1 MKENTTTESPE
12 KEIVII
18 TENMFDAMVMGEPI
32 CVNGVWIAIP
42 DNSEL
47 KFIDIIE
54 QKLVKEWGLD
64 VE

>member
-1 MKENTTTESPE
+1 MKENVTTEASE
-12 KEIVII
+12 KEAVII
-18 TENMFDAMVMGEPI
+18 TENMFDAMIMGESV
-32 CVNGVWIAIP
+32 CVNGVWIYIA